1 MPCNKVSLLNNL
13 VILQKETI
21 SDLGQFRL
29 LFKETNS
36 KNWEFCVKKERE
48 RKKTN
53 KIAKVIKCNMGT
65 KKHD

>member
-21 SDLGQFRL
+21 SDLGQLRL
-29 LFKETNS
+29 LFKPSAKIEN
-36 KNWEFCVKKERE
+36 FVL
-48 RKKTN
+48 RKKGREKKN
-53 KIAKVIKCNMGT
+53 RISKVVKCNMGT

>member
-1 MPCNKVSLLNNL
+1 MPCNKVSQLNNL

-21 SDLGQFRL
+21 SDLGQFRQ
-29 LFKETNS
+29 LFKETIS

-48 RKKTN
+48 RKKN
-53 KIAKVIKCNMGT
+53 RIAKVVQCNMGT